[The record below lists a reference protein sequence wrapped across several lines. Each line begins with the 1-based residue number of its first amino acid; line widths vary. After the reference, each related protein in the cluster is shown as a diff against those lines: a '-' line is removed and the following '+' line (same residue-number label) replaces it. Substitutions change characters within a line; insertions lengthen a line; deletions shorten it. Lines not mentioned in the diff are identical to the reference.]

1 MAIIICLLT
10 ILSPLLSTTT
20 QDIEKSF
27 LQNNPKMLY
36 KLFSSKS
43 SINIS
48 LPEPIS
54 FSDQLSNQQ
63 AYFLFRKIF
72 SSYLTFEFYSESELP
87 LLPEKE
93 HFIFKARWS
102 FRNKKNNNQYVFHI
116 FFYLT
121 NEKIQETRASSQFPL
136 EKNKNFRND
145 WKIIEIKAEKI

>member
-1 MAIIICLLT
+1 MAFIICLLT
-10 ILSPLLSTTT
+10 ILSPLLSETT

-43 SINIS
+43 FINIS

-63 AYFLFRKIF
+63 TYFLFRKIF
-72 SSYLTFEFYSESELP
+72 FSYLTFEFYSESEPP
-87 LLPEKE
+87 LLPEKN

-102 FRNKKNNNQYVFHI
+102 FKNKKNNNQYVYHI
-116 FFYLT
+116 FFFLT
-121 NEKIQETRASSQFPL
+121 NEKNQKSEASFQSFSK
-136 EKNKNFRND
+136 KNNNLRND